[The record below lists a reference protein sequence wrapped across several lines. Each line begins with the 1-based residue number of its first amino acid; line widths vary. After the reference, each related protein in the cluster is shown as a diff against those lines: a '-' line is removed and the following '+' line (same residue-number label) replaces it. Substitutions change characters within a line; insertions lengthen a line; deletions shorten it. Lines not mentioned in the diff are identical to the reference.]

1 MSRTSTESACLRPS
15 WHASEGG
22 DVSPSENL
30 LQHFRVARPTN
41 GDYYVAFGFFRALGV
56 SDPEA
61 HALIESVS
69 QLAVCQEDL

>member
-1 MSRTSTESACLRPS
+1 M
-15 WHASEGG
+15 
-22 DVSPSENL
+22 SPSENL
-30 LQHFRVARPTN
+30 LQHFRVALPTN

-61 HALIESVS
+61 HALVESVS